1 MEGTRLNK
9 VNRLLQ
15 KELGILFQE
24 QTQALRGTFVSVSI
38 VRVSPDLGMAKVY
51 LSLFPEENA
60 SQMLEAIRNNSRTLR
75 YDLGQRIG
83 KQLRKV
89 PELAFFR
96 DDSLS
101 YLDRIDQLLQG
112 ES

>member
-38 VRVSPDLGMAKVY
+38 VRVSPDLGVAKVY
-51 LSLFPEENA
+51 LSLFPEEK
-60 SQMLEAIRNNSRTLR
+60 SSEMLSAIRGNSRTLR
-75 YDLGQRIG
+75 YDLGQRVG
-83 KQLRKV
+83 KQLRKI
-89 PELAFFR
+89 PELVFFQ
-96 DDSLS
+96 DDSIG
-101 YLDRIDQLLQG
+101 YIERIDKLLQG
-112 ES
+112 KS